1 MQAAHLHRAS
11 GVCSTSGRGTD
22 TRRLSAGLK
31 VRAAKD
37 IMCKDV
43 VNIRKQT
50 VLQGQ
55 ATVVFAGV
63 EGQQQAVAC
72 PKVSTGLANT
82 CGQRHGK
89 LTVAYL
95 QDTYILDAGIEA
107 GLELPYT
114 CRAGI
119 CG

>member
-1 MQAAHLHRAS
+1 ME
-11 GVCSTSGRGTD
+11 
-22 TRRLSAGLK
+22 
-31 VRAAKD
+31 
-37 IMCKDV
+37 
-43 VNIRKQT
+43 
-50 VLQGQ
+50 GQ

-63 EGQQQAVAC
+63 EGQEQAVAC
-72 PKVSTGLANT
+72 PKVSGAVPHEVPGNLWPV
-82 CGQRHGK
+82 
-89 LTVAYL
+89 LMVVLL